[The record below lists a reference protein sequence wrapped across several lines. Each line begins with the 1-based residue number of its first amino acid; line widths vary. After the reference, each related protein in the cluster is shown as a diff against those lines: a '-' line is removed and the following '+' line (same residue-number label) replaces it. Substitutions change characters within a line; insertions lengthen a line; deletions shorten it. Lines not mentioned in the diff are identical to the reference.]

1 MIITLL
7 LSRAMRTVTSIHK
20 SQGRDFPIVSLAS
33 TEYNIKISIQSVQ
46 EVPTRSRVLSC
57 IIF

>member
-33 TEYNIKISIQSVQ
+33 TEYNIKISIQAVQ
-46 EVPTRSRVLSC
+46 EVPTRSRCSHV
-57 IIF
+57 

>member
-7 LSRAMRTVTSIHK
+7 INRAMRTLTSVHE

-33 TEYNIKISIQSVQ
+33 TEYNTNISIQSVQ
-46 EVPTRSRVLSC
+46 KVPTRSRCSHV
-57 IIF
+57 